1 MAAEGIE
8 QIIGLAEPYLN
19 LIFPNFMSALF
30 PLVMLMASIAVYAV
44 LIYHFYRMVAKR
56 DVFELDMD
64 KYRRTKE
71 GLFTKIFNTVL
82 GVFKYGLLFPGV
94 VFMWF
99 AGFSILLSLLAKN
112 IDATQILLISATFV
126 ASIRLTSYYTEDL
139 SKDLAK
145 MIPFALLGIAIVD
158 PTFFSLGLFM
168 DRLGAL
174 PQFIPHIAAYLIFM
188 ILLEWVLRVLLFLK
202 HTVLGVAGSGDEG
215 KTGMEGAQE

>member
-1 MAAEGIE
+1 MAEITE
-8 QIIGLAEPYLN
+8 QLLALAEPYLDM
-19 LIFPNFMSALF
+19 IFPNFMSAIF
-30 PLVMLMASIAVYAV
+30 PLTVLMFSIAVYAV

-56 DVFELDMD
+56 DVFELDME
-64 KYRRTKE
+64 KYKRTKE
-71 GLFTKIFNTVL
+71 GFFTKIFNTIL

-94 VFMWF
+94 VFIWF

-139 SKDLAK
+139 SRDLAK

-158 PTFFSLGLFM
+158 PTFFSLTLFM
-168 DRLGAL
+168 ERLAAL
-174 PQFIPHIAAYLIFM
+174 PMFIPQVAAYLLFA

-202 HTVLGVAGSGDEG
+202 HSVLGVAEEG
-215 KTGMEGAQE
+215 EAKEVQ

>member
-1 MAAEGIE
+1 MANEALE

-30 PLVMLMASIAVYAV
+30 PLVMLMSSIAVYAV

-56 DVFELDMD
+56 DVFELDME
-64 KYRRTKE
+64 KYKRTKE
-71 GLFTKIFNTVL
+71 GYITKIFNTIL

-139 SKDLAK
+139 SRDVAK

-158 PTFFSLGLFM
+158 PTFFSLDLFM
-168 DRLGAL
+168 ARLASI
-174 PQFIPHIAAYLIFM
+174 PQFIPQVAAYLLFM

-202 HTVLGVAGSGDEG
+202 HSILGVAGSGDAGGES
-215 KTGMEGAQE
+215 AQE